1 MKNGEVQDYLTKTQ
15 TRLTLASVKEF
26 LKDVAGLN
34 PKKTKI
40 LPIRMKKLSVAYF
53 SFTLRD

>member
-40 LPIRMKKLSVAYF
+40 LPIRMQKKSVSEF
-53 SFTLRD
+53 KFTLRD